1 MYNGKVHAVTVPEP
15 ITVDELARRAGTTT
29 RNVRNYQTL
38 GLLPPPTMA
47 GRVGHYDEGHL
58 ARLRL
63 IARLQSQGFS
73 LGAIAALLQA
83 WEEGRGLSEVLGFE
97 QMLTAPWGE
106 EVAEVVSAEE
116 LLELFPEVAED
127 PALAARAVELG
138 LVVPEEGAFRLPSPS
153 LVRAGA
159 ELVDVGVPLAAT
171 QDEVAALRSEMA
183 RVAARFVALFER
195 HVWEPFAADGMP
207 AERLPGVTDA
217 LRRLRPLAAI
227 AVKAALAR
235 AMEEAVAASTA
246 LQSTV
251 EPADSDSPPHLRH
264 MSEGAGR

>member
-1 MYNGKVHAVTVPEP
+1 MSRAEP
-15 ITVDELARRAGTTT
+15 ITVDELARLAGTTT

-58 ARLRL
+58 ARLRI
-63 IARLQSQGFS
+63 IARLQDQGFS
-73 LGAIAALLQA
+73 LSAIAALLRA
-83 WEEGRGLSEVLGFE
+83 WEDGRALAEVLGFE
-97 QMLTAPWGE
+97 QALTAPWSE
-106 EVAEVVSAEE
+106 EPPEVVSAEE
-116 LLELFPEVAED
+116 LLELFPEAAGD
-127 PALAARAVELG
+127 PVVAARAVELG
-138 LVVPEEGAFRLPSPS
+138 LVVPEAGSFRLPSPS

-171 QDEVAALRSEMA
+171 QEEVAALRGDMA
-183 RVAARFVALFER
+183 RVAARFVALFES

-207 AERLPGVTDA
+207 AERLAQVTDA

-227 AVKAALAR
+227 AVTSTLAH

-246 LQSTV
+246 LQAGPAQPDIDAKPGLDLRP
-251 EPADSDSPPHLRH
+251 EPEAV
-264 MSEGAGR
+264 SEGAAR